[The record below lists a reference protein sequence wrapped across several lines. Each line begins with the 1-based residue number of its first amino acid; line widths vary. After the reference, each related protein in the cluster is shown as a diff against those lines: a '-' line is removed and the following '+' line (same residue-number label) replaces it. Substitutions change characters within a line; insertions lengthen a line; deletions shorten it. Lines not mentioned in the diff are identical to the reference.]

1 MNRIKAWLTD
11 FPTTIFFGVLAGVLF
26 LGTGIGIA
34 VAITIAEW
42 RGVAL
47 DPSYKNLV
55 MDWLDKVLILGGVS
69 GGMLIG
75 KRATAKPE
83 VIDAETRQALATGS
97 VPPPSPSSKDV
108 QPATAET
115 P

>member
-1 MNRIKAWLTD
+1 MNQLKAWLAD
-11 FPTTIFFGVLAGVLF
+11 FPTTIFFGVLAGILF

-34 VAITIAEW
+34 VAIIIAEW

-47 DPSYKNLV
+47 DPSYQNLV
-55 MDWLDKVLILGGVS
+55 MNWLDKVLILGGVS

-75 KRATAKPE
+75 KRATAKAE
-83 VIDAETRQALATGS
+83 IIDAETRQALATGS
-97 VPPPSPSSKDV
+97 VPPPSPSGKEV
-108 QPATAET
+108 QSSET

>member
-1 MNRIKAWLTD
+1 MNRLKAWLAD

-26 LGTGIGIA
+26 FGTGVGIA
-34 VAITIAEW
+34 LAITLAEW

-47 DPSYKNLV
+47 DPSYQSLV

-97 VPPPSPSSKDV
+97 TPPPSPPRQEV
-108 QPATAET
+108 QPAK

>member
-1 MNRIKAWLTD
+1 MSRLKAWLAD

-34 VAITIAEW
+34 IAIIIAEW

-47 DPSYKNLV
+47 DPSYQNLV
-55 MDWLDKVLILGGVS
+55 MDWLDRVLILGGVS

-97 VPPPSPSSKDV
+97 VPPPSPPSKEV
-108 QPATAET
+108 QPPET